1 MMAMHSRRRVLSTLL
16 VLLGLAGCLLVP
28 GPRQASATTGATYF
42 LPPAR
47 YHVASRLARLYR
59 GQYVLKT
66 VARSTH
72 LSGGAL
78 GIEIND
84 RGDLYGVG
92 QFYGYD
98 ARGEQTSWV
107 ATLYNFHP
115 GRHAIMTIDLVGPA
129 GRPLLGRLFV
139 SRNKH
144 GDLVGQI
151 ELGQKRYSLSWRK
164 ISTR

>member
-1 MMAMHSRRRVLSTLL
+1 MAMHSLRRVLCPLL
-16 VLLGLAGCLLVP
+16 ALLGLVGCLLAP
-28 GPRQASATTGATYF
+28 GPGHASATTGATYF

-47 YHVASRLARLYR
+47 YHVKSKIELLYR
-59 GQYVLKT
+59 GQYILQTAVKA
-66 VARSTH
+66 AR

-115 GRHAIMTIDLVGPA
+115 VRHGIMIIDLVGPA
-129 GRPLLGRLFV
+129 GRPLLGRMFV

-151 ELGQKRYSLSWRK
+151 ELEQKTYSISWRK

>member
-1 MMAMHSRRRVLSTLL
+1 V
-16 VLLGLAGCLLVP
+16 V
-28 GPRQASATTGATYF
+28 
-42 LPPAR
+42 
-47 YHVASRLARLYR
+47 SRLALRYR
-59 GQYVLKT
+59 GQYILT
-66 VARSTH
+66 TAARSAH

-115 GRHAIMTIDLVGPA
+115 ARQGIMIIDLLAPG
-129 GRPLLGRLFV
+129 GRPLLGHLVV
-139 SRNKH
+139 SRTKQ
-144 GDLVGQI
+144 GDLVGLL
-151 ELGQKRYSLSWRK
+151 ELGAQRYAIRWHK
-164 ISTR
+164 FSTQ

>member
-1 MMAMHSRRRVLSTLL
+1 
-16 VLLGLAGCLLVP
+16 
-28 GPRQASATTGATYF
+28 
-42 LPPAR
+42 
-47 YHVASRLARLYR
+47 VASRLALRYR
-59 GQYVLKT
+59 GQYILTAVT
-66 VARSTH
+66 RSAH

-98 ARGEQTSWV
+98 AQGEQASWV

-115 GRHAIMTIDLVGPA
+115 ARHGIMTIDLLAPA
-129 GRPLLGRLFV
+129 GRLVLGRLLV
-139 SRNKH
+139 SRDKH

-151 ELGQKRYSLSWRK
+151 TLGRKRYSISWHK

>member
-1 MMAMHSRRRVLSTLL
+1 MAMHSPRRILCTLL
-16 VLLGLAGCLLVP
+16 TLLGLAGSLLALGP
-28 GPRQASATTGATYF
+28 GPASATTGPTYF

-47 YHVASRLARLYR
+47 YHVASRLALRYR
-59 GQYVLKT
+59 GQYILTT
-66 VARSTH
+66 VARSAH

-98 ARGEQTSWV
+98 AHGEQTSWV

-115 GRHAIMTIDLVGPA
+115 VRHDLMIIDLVGPA
-129 GRPLLGRLFV
+129 GRPLLGHLFV

-144 GDLVGQI
+144 GDLAGQI
-151 ELGQKRYSLSWRK
+151 ELGPKRYSISWRK

>member
-1 MMAMHSRRRVLSTLL
+1 MAMHSRRRVLCTLL
-16 VLLGLAGCLLVP
+16 TLLGLAGCLLAP
-28 GPRQASATTGATYF
+28 GPGPASATTGPTYF

-47 YHVASRLARLYR
+47 YHVASRLALRYR
-59 GQYVLKT
+59 GQYILAT
-66 VARSTH
+66 TARSAH

-98 ARGEQTSWV
+98 AQGEQTSWV

-115 GRHAIMTIDLVGPA
+115 ARHGIMTIDLLAPA
-129 GRPLLGRLFV
+129 GRLVLGRLFV
-139 SRNKH
+139 SRDKH

-151 ELGQKRYSLSWRK
+151 TLGRKRYSISWHK